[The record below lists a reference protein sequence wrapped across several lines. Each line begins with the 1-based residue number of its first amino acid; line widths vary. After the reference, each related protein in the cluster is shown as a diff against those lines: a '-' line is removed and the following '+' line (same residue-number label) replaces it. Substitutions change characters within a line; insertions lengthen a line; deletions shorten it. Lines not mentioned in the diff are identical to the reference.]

1 MFSIKKRLIILAVI
15 LMAIS
20 GVQVAL
26 AKANPGI
33 LPPNAHPHGK
43 TLTEWGAQVFQT
55 VFTTPLSENP
65 FGGDTGHQCAVELI
79 GHMALVWT
87 NPFDPIQPYYCSLPA
102 GSMAV
107 VPISAYW
114 CDSNID
120 GLSSEEE
127 LLQCVNDFYLP
138 VSDVQASLDGKV
150 LTDIDQYQV
159 TTPATSYT
167 LPEDNVY
174 GLPPGTTGQFVLR
187 GHFIIITPLSPGEH
201 TIHIQDEYAGSLN
214 INGTMIITV
223 NP

>member
-1 MFSIKKRLIILAVI
+1 MYSIKKRLIILAVI
-15 LMAIS
+15 LLLIP
-20 GVQVAL
+20 GVQVVL
-26 AKANPGI
+26 ARANPGI
-33 LPPNAHPHGK
+33 LPPNARPHGK

-65 FGGDTGHQCAVELI
+65 FMGDIGTHCAVKI
-79 GHMALVWT
+79 VGNVALVWT
-87 NPFDPIQPYYCSLPA
+87 NPFDPVPYTCSVPA
-102 GSMAV
+102 GSMV
-107 VPISAYW
+107 VTPISAYW
-114 CDSNID
+114 CDSNLD

-127 LLQCVNDFYLP
+127 LLQCVNDYYLP
-138 VSDVQASLDGKV
+138 VSDVQASLDGKE

-159 TTPATSYT
+159 TIPATPYT

-174 GLPPGTTGQFVLR
+174 GLPPGTTGQFVLK
-187 GHFIIITPLSPGEH
+187 GHFIIITPLSVGEH